1 MRRLGK
7 CDACRQRKVKCDE
20 KKPSCGGCQRGSR
33 ICNYLYPQG
42 QGFALVMQDPSQMTR
57 YGRSMAASIIYP
69 LSSEYVSDDSS
80 RPDCA
85 SVSSPDQTSTPNSD
99 ASDLHLRGGMV
110 AADGRGVF
118 QTLAPGKSKPAK
130 PSKRLE
136 TNQRK
141 RLHEHLLRL
150 QRESSLSAHRPTA
163 PDTRI
168 AATFIDMLRPE
179 SPKYQP
185 LFTLGDWVTSIPPR
199 IGSSPVVTMA
209 AEFLIH
215 SFDCY
220 AEDSHSNKIQAMR
233 TKSKALK
240 ELQLSLLASQQ
251 APTYDLLL
259 ATKMHYA
266 SEVIR
271 YYLCCTLTNLLTGAT
286 WSYQFALCDSHPWT
300 HGPFEIW
307 RAFWC

>member
-7 CDACRQRKVKCDE
+7 CDTCRQRKVKCDE
-20 KKPSCGGCQRGSR
+20 KKPSCGGCQKGGRA
-33 ICNYLYPQG
+33 CNYPYSQG

-69 LSSEYVSDDSS
+69 WSSSHASEDSS
-80 RPDCA
+80 TSDGA
-85 SVSSPDQTSTPNSD
+85 SGSSPNPVSTPNSD
-99 ASDLHLRGGMV
+99 APDLYLRGGMI

-118 QTLAPGKSKPAK
+118 QTLAPSKSKAAK

-136 TNQRK
+136 MNQRK

-150 QRESSLSAHRPTA
+150 QRESSLSVHRPLA
-163 PDTRI
+163 PDTRL
-168 AATFIDMLRPE
+168 AATFINMLRPE
-179 SPKYQP
+179 SPKYQA

-209 AEFLIH
+209 AEFLVH

-220 AEDSHSNKIQAMR
+220 ADNSHSNKIQAMQ
-233 TKSKALK
+233 TKGKALR
-240 ELQLSLLASQQ
+240 ELQLSFLASQQ

-266 SEVIR
+266 SEVIPTDLHR
-271 YYLCCTLTNLLTGAT
+271 TLVNVNRCC
-286 WSYQFALCDSHPWT
+286 
-300 HGPFEIW
+300 
-307 RAFWC
+307 

>member
-1 MRRLGK
+1 M

-20 KKPSCGGCQRGSR
+20 EKPSCGGCQRGNR
-33 ICNYLYPQG
+33 TCNYPYPHG

-69 LSSEYVSDDSS
+69 LSSSHTSDDSS
-80 RPDCA
+80 TPDC
-85 SVSSPDQTSTPNSD
+85 VSILSPDPVSTPNSEVPE
-99 ASDLHLRGGMV
+99 LYLRGGMV

-118 QTLAPGKSKPAK
+118 QTLAPGKSKATK

-150 QRESSLSAHRPTA
+150 QRESSLSAYRPLA
-163 PDTRI
+163 PDTRL
-168 AATFIDMLRPE
+168 AATFINMLRPE
-179 SPKYQP
+179 SLKYQP
-185 LFTLGDWVTSIPPR
+185 LFTMGDWVTSIPPR
-199 IGSSPVVTMA
+199 IGSSPVVTTA
-209 AEFLIH
+209 AEFLVH

-220 AEDSHSNKIQAMR
+220 AEDSHSNKIQAMQ
-233 TKSKALK
+233 TKSKALR
-240 ELQLSLLASQQ
+240 ELQLSLLASQK

-266 SEVIR
+266 SEVICYAFR
-271 YYLCCTLTNLLTGAT
+271 CALANQSTGVT
-286 WSYQFALCDSHPWT
+286 WSHQFALRDSHPWT
-300 HGPFEIW
+300 HGPFEMW
-307 RAFWC
+307 RTFWR

>member
-20 KKPSCGGCQRGSR
+20 KKPSCGGCLKGSR
-33 ICNYLYPQG
+33 TCNYPYSQG
-42 QGFALVMQDPSQMTR
+42 QGFALVMQDPSRMTR
-57 YGRSMAASIIYP
+57 YGRSMAASIIHP
-69 LSSEYVSDDSS
+69 LSSNHVSDDSS
-80 RPDCA
+80 TPDCA
-85 SVSSPDQTSTPNSD
+85 SVSSPDQVSTPNSE
-99 ASDLHLRGGMV
+99 APDLHLRGGMV

-118 QTLAPGKSKPAK
+118 QTLAPSKSKAAK

-150 QRESSLSAHRPTA
+150 QRESSLSVHRPSA
-163 PDTRI
+163 PDTRL
-168 AATFIDMLRPE
+168 AATFINMLRPE
-179 SPKYQP
+179 SPKYQA

-199 IGSSPVVTMA
+199 IGSSPAVTMA
-209 AEFLIH
+209 AKFLVH

-220 AEDSHSNKIQAMR
+220 ADDSHSNKIQAMR
-233 TKSKALK
+233 TKGEALR

-266 SEVIR
+266 SEVIPTSLR
-271 YYLCCTLTNLLTGAT
+271 CTLANVDR
-286 WSYQFALCDSHPWT
+286 C
-300 HGPFEIW
+300 
-307 RAFWC
+307 C

>member
-20 KKPSCGGCQRGSR
+20 KKPSCGGCQKGSR
-33 ICNYLYPQG
+33 TCNYPYSQG
-42 QGFALVMQDPSQMTR
+42 HGFALVMQDPSQMTR
-57 YGRSMAASIIYP
+57 YGRSMMASVIYP
-69 LSSEYVSDDSS
+69 LSSGHISDDSS
-80 RPDCA
+80 TPDSA
-85 SVSSPDQTSTPNSD
+85 SISSPDPLSTPSSD
-99 ASDLHLRGGMV
+99 VSKLHLRGGMV

-118 QTLAPGKSKPAK
+118 QTLAPAKSKAAK

-141 RLHEHLLRL
+141 RLHDHLLRL
-150 QRESSLSAHRPTA
+150 QRESSLSVHRPLA
-163 PDTRI
+163 PDTRL
-168 AATFIDMLRPE
+168 AAMFINMLRPE

-220 AEDSHSNKIQAMR
+220 AEDSHSNRIQAMQ

-271 YYLCCTLTNLLTGAT
+271 Y
-286 WSYQFALCDSHPWT
+286 ALSLRPC
-300 HGPFEIW
+300 
-307 RAFWC
+307 